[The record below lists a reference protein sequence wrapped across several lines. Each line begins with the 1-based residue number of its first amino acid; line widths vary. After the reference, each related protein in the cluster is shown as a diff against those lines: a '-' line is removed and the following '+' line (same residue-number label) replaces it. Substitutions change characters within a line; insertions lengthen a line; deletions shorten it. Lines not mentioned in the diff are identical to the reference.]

1 MSLKTNEPLEI
12 MMSATPLPV
21 LEDLGFTKSVLTRT
35 RRLTWQRLG
44 LNATVWACTLLS
56 FLAVIPWRNFLA
68 EMQQL
73 MTPALYRLDQL
84 TDFVVIEEWLQG
96 GIIQQFTNNQAM
108 LLTVLI
114 MTLFAGLTADLVTE
128 E

>member
-1 MSLKTNEPLEI
+1 LTN
-12 MMSATPLPV
+12 V
-21 LEDLGFTKSVLTRT
+21 
-35 RRLTWQRLG
+35 
-44 LNATVWACTLLS
+44 
-56 FLAVIPWRNFLA
+56 
-68 EMQQL
+68 
-73 MTPALYRLDQL
+73 
-84 TDFVVIEEWLQG
+84 VVIEEWLQG

>member
-44 LNATVWACTLLS
+44 LNATVWACTVLS

-84 TDFVVIEEWLQG
+84 TDVVVIEEWLQG

>member
-44 LNATVWACTLLS
+44 LNATVWACTVLS

-84 TDFVVIEEWLQG
+84 TNVVVIEEWLQG

>member
-84 TDFVVIEEWLQG
+84 TDVVVIEEWLQG

-108 LLTVLI
+108 LL
-114 MTLFAGLTADLVTE
+114 
-128 E
+128 

>member
-1 MSLKTNEPLEI
+1 MSLKTNEPIEI

-84 TDFVVIEEWLQG
+84 TNVVVIEEWLQG

>member
-84 TDFVVIEEWLQG
+84 TDVVVIEEWLQG

>member
-44 LNATVWACTLLS
+44 LNATVWACTVLS

-84 TDFVVIEEWLQG
+84 TDVVVIEEWLQG
-96 GIIQQFTNNQAM
+96 GIIQQFTDNQAM

>member
-84 TDFVVIEEWLQG
+84 TNVVVIEEWLQG

>member
-1 MSLKTNEPLEI
+1 MSLKRNEPLEI
-12 MMSATPLPV
+12 MISVPPLPV
-21 LEDLGFTKSVLTRT
+21 LEDLGFTTSVLTRT
-35 RRLTWQRLG
+35 RRLKWQRQA
-44 LNATVWACTLLS
+44 LNATVWGCTVLS
-56 FLAVIPWRNFLA
+56 FLAVIPWRNFLT

-84 TDFVVIEEWLQG
+84 IEVIVVGKWLQDG
-96 GIIQQFTNNQAM
+96 VIHQLTDNQAI

-114 MTLFAGLTADLVTE
+114 VTLFAGLTAGFMTE

>member
-1 MSLKTNEPLEI
+1 MSLKRNEPLKI
-12 MMSATPLPV
+12 MISATPLPV

-35 RRLTWQRLG
+35 RRLKWQRFG
-44 LNATVWACTLLS
+44 LNATVWGCTVLS

-68 EMQQL
+68 EMQQV
-73 MTPALYRLDQL
+73 MTRALYRLDQL
-84 TDFVVIEEWLQG
+84 TEVIVVGEWLQDG
-96 GIIQQFTNNQAM
+96 VIHQFTDNQAI

-114 MTLFAGLTADLVTE
+114 LTLFAGLTAGFVTE

>member
-1 MSLKTNEPLEI
+1 MSLKRNEPLKI
-12 MMSATPLPV
+12 MISATPLPV
-21 LEDLGFTKSVLTRT
+21 LEDLGFTKNVLTRT
-35 RRLTWQRLG
+35 RRLKWQRFG
-44 LNATVWACTLLS
+44 LNATVWGCTVLS

-73 MTPALYRLDQL
+73 MTRALYRLDQL
-84 TDFVVIEEWLQG
+84 TEVIVVGEWLQDG
-96 GIIQQFTNNQAM
+96 VIHQFTDNQAI

-114 MTLFAGLTADLVTE
+114 LTLFAGLTAGFVTE